1 MREQYNMTGHFSE
14 TDLAL
19 FVSGDLSLWRAAMA
33 RFHVARCE
41 QCRRL
46 TQEFRADRDRL
57 RRIAS
62 ELPASLD
69 WDRMAAEMTAN
80 IHLGLSAGECV
91 APRRRKSPAM
101 SWRPAAIM
109 AGAAVMLAAGW
120 WLNMPPSTTKAL
132 GKALAAV
139 VHGSGSVNPRGAA
152 DETGMVVSAN
162 DKGIELRE
170 NGTSLGISQGS
181 APPMSVSV
189 SVQGSASARYID
201 TETGQVTITSVS
213 YAQ

>member
-1 MREQYNMTGHFSE
+1 MKEQYHMMAHFSE

-19 FVSGDLSLWRAAMA
+19 FVSGDLSLWRGAVV
-33 RFHVARCE
+33 RFHIAGCE
-41 QCRRL
+41 RCRRV
-46 TQEFRADRDRL
+46 TQEFRADRERL
-57 RRIAS
+57 RRVAS

-69 WDRMAAEMTAN
+69 WDRLAAEMTAN

-91 APRRRKSPAM
+91 APRRRKSPAL

-109 AGAAVMLAAGW
+109 AGAALMLAAGW

-132 GKALAAV
+132 GRALTAV
-139 VHGSGSVNPRGAA
+139 IHGPSGVVDDP
-152 DETGMVVSAN
+152 GMVVSAS

-181 APPMSVSV
+181 APPLSVSV

>member
-1 MREQYNMTGHFSE
+1 MKEQYHMMAHFSE

-19 FVSGDLSLWRAAMA
+19 FVSGDLSLWRGAVV
-33 RFHVARCE
+33 RFHIAGCE
-41 QCRRL
+41 RCRRV
-46 TQEFRADRDRL
+46 TQEFRADRERL
-57 RRIAS
+57 RRVAS

-69 WDRMAAEMTAN
+69 WDRLAAEMTAN

-91 APRRRKSPAM
+91 APRRRKSPVM

-109 AGAAVMLAAGW
+109 AGAALMLAAGW

-132 GKALAAV
+132 GRALTAV
-139 VHGSGSVNPRGAA
+139 IHGPSGVA
-152 DETGMVVSAN
+152 DDLGMVVSAS

-181 APPMSVSV
+181 APPLSVSV

>member
-1 MREQYNMTGHFSE
+1 MTGHFSE

-19 FVSGDLSLWRAAMA
+19 FVSGDQSLWRGAVV
-33 RFHVARCE
+33 RFHIARCE
-41 QCRRL
+41 RCRHL
-46 TQEFRADRDRL
+46 AQEFRDDRDRV

-91 APRRRKSPAM
+91 APRRRKSPVM

-132 GKALAAV
+132 GRALTAV
-139 VHGSGSVNPRGAA
+139 VRGPGALNA
-152 DETGMVVSAN
+152 RGDETGMVVSAN

-181 APPMSVSV
+181 APPLSVSV

-213 YAQ
+213 YAP

>member
-1 MREQYNMTGHFSE
+1 MTGHFSE

-19 FVSGDLSLWRAAMA
+19 FASGDQPLWRGAVV
-33 RFHVARCE
+33 RVHIARCE
-41 QCRRL
+41 RCRHL
-46 TQEFRADRDRL
+46 AQEFRADRDRL

-91 APRRRKSPAM
+91 APRRRKSPVM

-132 GKALAAV
+132 GRALSAV
-139 VHGSGSVNPRGAA
+139 VRGPGALNSRA

-181 APPMSVSV
+181 APPLSVSV

-213 YAQ
+213 YAP

>member
-1 MREQYNMTGHFSE
+1 MKEQYNMTGHFSE

-19 FVSGDLSLWRAAMA
+19 FVSGDLPPWRNAAA
-33 RFHVARCE
+33 RFHVSRCD
-41 QCRRL
+41 QCRHL
-46 TQEFRADRDRL
+46 AQEFRADRERVRQL
-57 RRIAS
+57 AS

-109 AGAAVMLAAGW
+109 AGAAVVLAGAW
-120 WLNMPPSTTKAL
+120 WLNVPPSTTKAL
-132 GKALAAV
+132 GKALTAV
-139 VHGSGSVNPRGAA
+139 VRGPAAQA

-181 APPMSVSV
+181 APPLSVSV

>member
-1 MREQYNMTGHFSE
+1 MKEQYTMTAHFSE

-19 FVSGDLSLWRAAMA
+19 FVSGDLSLWRGAVV
-33 RFHVARCE
+33 RFHIAGCE
-41 QCRRL
+41 RCRRV
-46 TQEFRADRDRL
+46 TQEFRADRERL

-69 WDRMAAEMTAN
+69 WDRLAAEMTAN

-91 APRRRKSPAM
+91 APRRRKSPVM

-109 AGAAVMLAAGW
+109 AGAALMLAAGW

-132 GKALAAV
+132 GRALTAV
-139 VHGSGSVNPRGAA
+139 MHGSGAVA
-152 DETGMVVSAN
+152 DETGMVVSAS

-181 APPMSVSV
+181 APPLSVSV